1 MTMCRRLILTILT
14 SITPSQSILVLS
26 LSCFSTM
33 LIAVNGIWNKPY
45 RIHVRVLPAIECL
58 YAVFLFM
65 LQIIVINVKS
75 VDHGVWGVLSWIA
88 FGVVLVVI
96 GMCLWLAIEE
106 TIKVVKINIWK
117 YKKSKMTNTD
127 TNTNTNNSND
137 NKTIT

>member
-1 MTMCRRLILTILT
+1 
-14 SITPSQSILVLS
+14 
-26 LSCFSTM
+26 
-33 LIAVNGIWNKPY
+33 
-45 RIHVRVLPAIECL
+45 
-58 YAVFLFM
+58 M

-117 YKKSKMTNTD
+117 YKKSKITNTD
-127 TNTNTNNSND
+127 TNTNNNND